1 MNFFVLGP
9 AFPNFWLQ
17 GRRAEEEVVVVE
29 QEEGRLLKATVI
41 TEVDTGRDRAT
52 EEEEAT
58 GS

>member
-1 MNFFVLGP
+1 
-9 AFPNFWLQ
+9 
-17 GRRAEEEVVVVE
+17 VVVVE

-41 TEVDTGRDRAT
+41 TEVDPGRDRAT